1 MFKEE
6 ISKTTLKNID
16 EIEKSCSLK
25 VNILKEETELLDLI
39 RQHTSCKSS
48 KDVIE
53 LIEKDGQELVNAL
66 IKIYKRNKLEYL

>member
-1 MFKEE
+1 MFQEE

-39 RQHTSCKSS
+39 RQHTSLKSS

-53 LIEKDGQELVNAL
+53 LIEKDG
-66 IKIYKRNKLEYL
+66 